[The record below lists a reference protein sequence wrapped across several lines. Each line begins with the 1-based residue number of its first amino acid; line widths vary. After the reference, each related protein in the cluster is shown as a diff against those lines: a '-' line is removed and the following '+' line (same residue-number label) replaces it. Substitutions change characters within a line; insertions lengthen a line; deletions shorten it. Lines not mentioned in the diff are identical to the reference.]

1 MGNKFETITKN
12 ILYRVFFASF
22 AALLVGIVFLNPY
35 FDYKSYIVLPV
46 AGVWFVIF
54 AFMYKIVKE
63 TLNI

>member
-35 FDYKSYIVLPV
+35 FDYKPYI
-46 AGVWFVIF
+46 AGCRCVVCNFCV
-54 AFMYKIVKE
+54 YV
-63 TLNI
+63 